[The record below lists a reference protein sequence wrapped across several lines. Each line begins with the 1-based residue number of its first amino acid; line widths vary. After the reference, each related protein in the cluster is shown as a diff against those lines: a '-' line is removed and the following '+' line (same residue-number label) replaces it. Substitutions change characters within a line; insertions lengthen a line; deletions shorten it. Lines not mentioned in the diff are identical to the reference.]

1 MAVAARFEFP
11 DNPADQARARR
22 RRLLLETAGETAAGD
37 AVPVIVHNV
46 SVSGMLLETPLGL
59 APNESIEVD
68 LPEAGVQQARI
79 VWSDGA
85 FHGCRFE
92 SPISEGTVSAIEL
105 RALAPAGDSSAPA
118 PGLAAASAFEDEE
131 TFASRL
137 LRLRKAK
144 RLTLAAI
151 AAELGVSKPT
161 VWAWEQGRA
170 KPTAGHMS
178 ALARTLGIDQADL
191 AGTTGSAHLR
201 AVIAQARQQIAE
213 VMQIDISKVRILLEL

>member
-1 MAVAARFEFP
+1 MAVAAHFEYP
-11 DNPADQARARR
+11 DNPAGETRARR

-37 AVPVIVHNV
+37 SVPVMVHNV
-46 SVSGMLLETPLGL
+46 SVSGLLLETPLPL
-59 APNESIEVD
+59 APNETIDVD

-92 SPISEGTVSAIEL
+92 SPISAGAVSAIEL
-105 RALAPAGDSSAPA
+105 RALAPAAPA
-118 PGLAAASAFEDEE
+118 GRPALADAASGVDEE
-131 TFASRL
+131 TFAARL

-144 RLTLAAI
+144 GLTLAAI
-151 AAELGVSKPT
+151 ADKLGVSKPT

-170 KPTAGHMS
+170 KPTTGHMT
-178 ALARTLGIDQADL
+178 ALAATLGIEQADL
-191 AGTTGSAHLR
+191 AGTTGSAQLR